1 MKKIIKKI
9 SIELEY
15 EISQYNNYLKEL
27 LNSDVKLINT
37 VLKYVMK
44 IKGKQFR
51 PLLCILSAK
60 LEGEPNKKTYIS
72 AASVEMLHVATLLHD
87 DVVDDSNIRRGW
99 PTSSSIWKS
108 KLSILVGDYMFSR
121 SLNSIMKLKNIECIE
136 ILAGVSDRLSKGEIL
151 QIENSIKKN
160 MSEETY
166 FKMISD
172 KTASLI
178 SASCKM
184 GILSLTQNERKNNLQ
199 RFGEYLGV
207 AYQLKDDLF
216 DVMGRIDKIGKPT
229 NLDLKKNMLTL
240 PYIFTI
246 NSLEKKKRKK
256 IINRLRYYASRKE
269 LKEIKKI
276 IINSGGIN
284 YTENKIKDYSQ
295 MAIDELKDYP
305 DSKYKSLLIDMVNF
319 NVYREH

>member
-216 DVMGRIDKIGKPT
+216 DVMGKIDQIGKPT